1 MPSRSVLQ
9 IVEKFIHWVKAAG
22 WRAAL
27 TWAVFQTKKA
37 FGFQESS
44 GLLKIKPRQTKHPVI
59 ARLGGSS
66 DMEVVNQ
73 VFVVDEY
80 TCVRN
85 ISSPRLILDLGAN
98 VGYSSAYFL
107 SCFPTATVV
116 AVEPDPG
123 NFELCRKNLAPYGD
137 RAKVVLG
144 AVWSKRSRLKL
155 SRDTFGDGREWATQ
169 VHESDGNEDEAIVD
183 GWDIPSLLH
192 LVDGRHIDL
201 LKVDIERSELE
212 IFGASSSSWLSK
224 VRNICIELH
233 GPDCRQVFL
242 DALKDYDYDLGS
254 SGELTVAWNLQC
266 KTTSAQRVPDHNVL
280 SAWRPHR
287 AGLESGVPVKL

>member
-1 MPSRSVLQ
+1 MPSRSMLQ
-9 IVEKFIHWVKAAG
+9 IVEKITHLVKSAG

-27 TWAVFQTKKA
+27 TWGVFRTKKA
-37 FGFQESS
+37 LGFREAS
-44 GLLKIKPRQTKHPVI
+44 GFLKIKPRQTKYPVI

-73 VFVVDEY
+73 IFVVDEY
-80 TCVRN
+80 ACVRN
-85 ISSPRLILDLGAN
+85 ISSPSLILDLGAN

-137 RAKVVLG
+137 RAIVVHG

-155 SRDTFGDGREWATQ
+155 SRDAFGDGREWATQ
-169 VHESDGNEDEAIVD
+169 VYESDGYEDEATVD

-192 LVDGRHIDL
+192 LGGGRQIDL

-212 IFGASSSSWLSK
+212 VFGASSPSWLPK

-233 GPDCRQVFL
+233 GPDCREVFL
-242 DALKDYDYDLGS
+242 EALKDFDYDLGS
-254 SGELTVAWNLQC
+254 SGELTISWNLQP
-266 KTTSAQRVPDHNVL
+266 KTKSAQRVPDQSLL
-280 SAWRPHR
+280 SA
-287 AGLESGVPVKL
+287 

>member
-1 MPSRSVLQ
+1 VPLPSMLY
-9 IVEKFIHWVKAAG
+9 IAKKTTLWVKSAG

-27 TWAVFQTKKA
+27 TWAAFQTKKA
-37 FGFQESS
+37 LGFQEPS
-44 GLLKIKPRQTKHPVI
+44 GLKIKPRQSKYPVM
-59 ARLGGSS
+59 ARLRGSS

-73 VFVVDEY
+73 IFVCDEY
-80 TCVRN
+80 ACVRT

-116 AVEPDPG
+116 AVEPDPD

-155 SRDTFGDGREWATQ
+155 SRETFGDGREWATQ
-169 VHESDGNEDEAIVD
+169 VLESEGNEDEATVD
-183 GWDIPSLLH
+183 GWDVPSLLQ
-192 LVDGRHIDL
+192 LAGGKHIDL

-212 IFGASSSSWLSK
+212 IFGASSASWLPK

-233 GPDCRQVFL
+233 GPDCKEVFL
-242 DALKDYDYDLGS
+242 DALKDFDYDLGS
-254 SGELTVAWNLQC
+254 SGELTTSWNLQR
-266 KTTSAQRVPDHNVL
+266 KTTSAQLVPDQNLL
-280 SAWRPHR
+280 SA
-287 AGLESGVPVKL
+287 

>member
-1 MPSRSVLQ
+1 MIPAATSVPKGDSMPSRSLQQ
-9 IVEKFIHWVKAAG
+9 IVEKFIDWVKAAG
-22 WRAAL
+22 LPAAL
-27 TWAVFQTKKA
+27 TWGVFQTKKA
-37 FGFQESS
+37 LGFQQPSA
-44 GLLKIKPRQTKHPVI
+44 LKIKPRQTRYPVI
-59 ARLGGSS
+59 ARLRGSS

-73 VFVVDEY
+73 IFVVDEY
-80 TCVRN
+80 ACVRN
-85 ISSPRLILDLGAN
+85 ISSPRLIFDLGAN

-107 SCFPTATVV
+107 TCFPNATVV

-144 AVWSKRSRLKL
+144 AVWSKRARLKL

-169 VHESDGNEDEAIVD
+169 VRESEDDEDQATVD

-192 LVDGRHIDL
+192 LVGGTHIDL
-201 LKVDIERSELE
+201 LKIDIERSELE

-233 GPDCRQVFL
+233 GPDCKEVFL
-242 DALKDYDYDLGS
+242 DALKDFDYDLGS
-254 SGELTVAWNLQC
+254 SGELTVSWNLQR
-266 KTTSAQRVPDHNVL
+266 KTTSAQRVPDQNL
-280 SAWRPHR
+280 ISA
-287 AGLESGVPVKL
+287 

>member
-1 MPSRSVLQ
+1 MPSHSMLQ
-9 IVEKFIHWVKAAG
+9 IAEKLIHWVKAAG

-27 TWAVFQTKKA
+27 TWGVFRTKKA
-37 FGFQESS
+37 L
-44 GLLKIKPRQTKHPVI
+44 GLHERSCLKIKPRQTKYPVI

-73 VFVVDEY
+73 IFVVDEY
-80 TCVRN
+80 ACVRDL
-85 ISSPRLILDLGAN
+85 SSPRLIFDLGAN

-107 SCFPTATVV
+107 TCFPNAIVV

-137 RAKVVLG
+137 RAKVILG
-144 AVWSKRSRLKL
+144 AVWSKRSRLLL
-155 SRDTFGDGREWATQ
+155 SRQTFGDGREWATQ
-169 VHESDGNEDEAIVD
+169 VYESEGSEDQATVD

-192 LVDGRHIDL
+192 LVGGRQIDL

-233 GPDCRQVFL
+233 GPDCKQVFL
-242 DALKDYDYDLGS
+242 DALRDFDYDLGS
-254 SGELTVAWNLQC
+254 SGELTISWNLQP
-266 KTTSAQRVPDHNVL
+266 KTTSAQRVPDRSLL
-280 SAWRPHR
+280 S
-287 AGLESGVPVKL
+287 V